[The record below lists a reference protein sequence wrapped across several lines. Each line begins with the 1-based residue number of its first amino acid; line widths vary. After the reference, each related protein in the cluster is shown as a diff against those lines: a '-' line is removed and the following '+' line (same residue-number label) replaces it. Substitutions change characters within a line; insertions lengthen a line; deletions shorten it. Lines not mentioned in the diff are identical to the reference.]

1 MQAAVVE
8 METSFEE
15 HNRAAEG
22 MQAELEAQ
30 IQAALSAKA
39 GQEAEVAKLQQD
51 KADQGAQLEQVCH
64 FGMMYCQPVWGA
76 MACRELLSLPASC
89 ARSPVAASICRTDGV
104 RSPAKHSLVR
114 ERLKT

>member
-1 MQAAVVE
+1 MPAEHNGDSTSQLHADILGAQAAVVE

-39 GQEAEVAKLQQD
+39 DQDAEVAKLQQD
-51 KADQGAQLEQVCH
+51 KADQALQLDQVPHLC
-64 FGMMYCQPVWGA
+64 M
-76 MACRELLSLPASC
+76 
-89 ARSPVAASICRTDGV
+89 I
-104 RSPAKHSLVR
+104 
-114 ERLKT
+114 